1 MINKVAWITTLTKGK
16 WYIESSKTL
25 VSVTRLLHEHL
36 FFKETHKSFIQCRPL
51 LIDLWQRQALHIINR
66 IMVDLLQL
74 LTKCPTGC
82 SSSPLQRSSFLKFHF
97 LAGTFDEPM
106 SYRQWITQW
115 ISRKHWGMV
124 LAPPL
129 KKYHIWCN
137 KYVYIWGRL
146 GCMTLTSSAT
156 IAKKVAASQIYKL
169 IIK

>member
-1 MINKVAWITTLTKGK
+1 MNNNSNKREVIHRKQQNTGECHEATAWT
-16 WYIESSKTL
+16 
-25 VSVTRLLHEHL
+25 
-36 FFKETHKSFIQCRPL
+36 SF
-51 LIDLWQRQALHIINR
+51 
-66 IMVDLLQL
+66 
-74 LTKCPTGC
+74 
-82 SSSPLQRSSFLKFHF
+82 LQRNPQIVYTVQTIVDWFVTKASFAHYKSDHGGPVTTVNEVPNWLFILTFTTFF
-97 LAGTFDEPM
+97 LSQISLFSWHFDEPM

-146 GCMTLTSSAT
+146 GCMTLTSSAP